1 MLRELMD
8 PEDYR
13 LIIPMSSWNGIRGA
27 TTLPKD
33 IWEKTTRV
41 RHAPKSKRT
50 SKSSKKQDVNK
61 ELATVMRELDKDES
75 SVSSSETI
83 NIHND
88 NSNVIS
94 KGRGKGK
101 GSYPNKKD
109 SKTATK
115 NSKRPKVL

>member
-13 LIIPMSSWNGIRGA
+13 LIKPMSTWNGIRGA

-33 IWEKTTRV
+33 IWER
-41 RHAPKSKRT
+41 APKLKKRPNP
-50 SKSSKKQDVNK
+50 KKKKQETNK
-61 ELATVMRELDKDES
+61 ELASVMRELDKDDS
-75 SVSSSETI
+75 SVASIET
-83 NIHND
+83 NNQHKE

-94 KGRGKGK
+94 RRAVKSKV
-101 GSYPNKKD
+101 SYSNKKD
-109 SKTATK
+109 TKTATK